1 MLDRFR
7 NVLFIYHI
15 KDKKLRVINQYKD
28 NTENYQI
35 VERLLKENGYTIKE
49 VTEKT
54 YNPNVDDLG
63 WFPNRRGIG
72 DPYHRYSVFA
82 VLLRFFNDVY
92 EVPEGVMS
100 PTSGEIVP
108 LNP

>member
-63 WFPNRRGIG
+63 WFPNRRGIE